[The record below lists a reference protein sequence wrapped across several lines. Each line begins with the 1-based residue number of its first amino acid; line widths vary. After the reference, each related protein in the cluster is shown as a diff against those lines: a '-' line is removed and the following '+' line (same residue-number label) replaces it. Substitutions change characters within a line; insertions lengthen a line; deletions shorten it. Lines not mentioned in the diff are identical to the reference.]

1 MPPTASAPPTDGT
14 THPVNPPPSA
24 KPTRKDAL
32 GNRERILAVA
42 RDALAVSGS
51 TSLTAIAR
59 QAGVGIGTLYRHFPT
74 REALVMEIYRHDL
87 QYLIDRVPE
96 LLRAHPPLEALRLW
110 FDEVAHYGRLKYGV
124 AEVVHAATNDGR
136 DDENYAPFVRAI
148 ALLLEAG
155 AADGSLKPGLDPEDV
170 LLQLSV
176 LWRIDPARGGE
187 ERARRI
193 LALIVDGL
201 RATPDA

>member
-1 MPPTASAPPTDGT
+1 MGRPTA
-14 THPVNPPPSA
+14 VNPPPSA

-32 GNRERILAVA
+32 SNRERILTVA
-42 RDALAVSGS
+42 RTALAESS
-51 TSLTAIAR
+51 SASLTAIAK

-74 REALVMEIYRHDL
+74 REALVMELYRHDI
-87 QYLIDRVPE
+87 QRLIDHVPE
-96 LLRAHPPLEALRLW
+96 LLREHPPLEALRLW
-110 FDEVAHYGRLKYGV
+110 FEEIAHYGRLKYGV
-124 AEVVHAATNDGR
+124 AEVIHAATNGGR

-148 ALLLEAG
+148 ALLLDAG
-155 AADGSLKPGLDPEDV
+155 AADGTLKPGLDPEDV

-193 LALIVDGL
+193 LALVVDGL
-201 RATPDA
+201 RAAPDA

>member
-1 MPPTASAPPTDGT
+1 M
-14 THPVNPPPSA
+14 NPPPSA

-32 GNRERILAVA
+32 GNRERILTVA

-51 TSLTAIAR
+51 TSLTAIAK

-74 REALVMEIYRHDL
+74 RDALVMELYRHDI
-87 QYLIDRVPE
+87 QRLIDRAPE
-96 LLRAHPPLEALRLW
+96 LLREHPPLDALRLW

-124 AEVVHAATNDGR
+124 AEVVHAATNNGR
-136 DDENYAPFVRAI
+136 DDKNYAPFVRAI
-148 ALLLEAG
+148 ALLLDAG

-193 LALIVDGL
+193 LALVVDGL
-201 RATPDA
+201 RVAPDA